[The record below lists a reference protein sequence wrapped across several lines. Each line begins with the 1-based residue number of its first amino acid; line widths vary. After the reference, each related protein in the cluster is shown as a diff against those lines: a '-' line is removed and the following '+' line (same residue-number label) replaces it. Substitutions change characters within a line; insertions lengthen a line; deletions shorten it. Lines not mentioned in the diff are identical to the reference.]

1 MQDLE
6 NDKFNSLELGSGDLF
21 EGEALAG
28 LDGKACERLITQNKK
43 KARKVNDAL
52 NSNHEIWSWKSL
64 TKATPQSQSRKPISK
79 TNLENQP
86 PNMVSPKHSKNQDR
100 SKIDWRNLIRRRTWF
115 YFLFLNIFLVTNWD
129 KRRILR
135 SEEKT
140 KKGKKVVEVHAPTID
155 SDMV

>member
-64 TKATPQSQSRKPISK
+64 TKATPQSQSRILITKNHSRKPNPK
-79 TNLENQP
+79 ANLENQSQKP
-86 PNMVSPKHSKNQDR
+86 ILK
-100 SKIDWRNLIRRRTWF
+100 
-115 YFLFLNIFLVTNWD
+115 TNHPIWSHQS
-129 KRRILR
+129 IQ
-135 SEEKT
+135 KT
-140 KKGKKVVEVHAPTID
+140 KIEVKSIEETW
-155 SDMV
+155 